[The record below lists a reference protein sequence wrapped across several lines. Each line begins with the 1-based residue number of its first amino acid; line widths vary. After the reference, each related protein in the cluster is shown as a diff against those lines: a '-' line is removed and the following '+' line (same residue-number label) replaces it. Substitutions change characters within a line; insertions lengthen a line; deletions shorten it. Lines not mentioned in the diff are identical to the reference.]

1 MLLARSR
8 RPDNY
13 SVFMPFAN
21 ASDPGWPALVEFLTE
36 AGLADGK
43 LERAL
48 TVLDEQDVSTVDNLR
63 RCFAEIKSQL
73 TAMARGVI
81 GEKLAADKPQQPAS
95 TQKIEPPAAVS
106 LVAFNILIKFKAK
119 EVTCRLPLAA
129 SQFTD
134 LPVHGVL
141 QQLNVLA
148 QQHLVGEYSIVG
160 LLLDGAQLSNGE
172 SLSAQ
177 AVQPGTSLTAKVQ
190 PISAVHA
197 LAAATGR
204 PKPKV
209 EAAPKP
215 PRASN
220 GHFLAKPPAPPAARP
235 AAAQLGSSGTH
246 MGAKRGPSP
255 NAPKIDKKTKP
266 TLWMASSTLILPG
279 GADLTPRMHTMAEKV
294 KAAYG
299 VPAAD
304 GRGRGIW
311 CLACKQLQ
319 PLQAPFELQ
328 AWRTHSNAKKHKAAA
343 RLRKLLPA
351 ASKAVVTPE
360 GGFPQ
365 WLAARQMQWRERR
378 AELVAKRREG
388 EAE

>member
-1 MLLARSR
+1 
-8 RPDNY
+8 
-13 SVFMPFAN
+13 
-21 ASDPGWPALVEFLTE
+21 VEFLTE
-36 AGLADGK
+36 AGLADGR

-48 TVLDEQDVSTVDNLR
+48 TVLDEQDVSSVDNLR

-81 GEKLAADKPQQPAS
+81 GEKLAADKPLQLAS
-95 TQKIEPPAAVS
+95 QLKIEPPAAVS
-106 LVAFNILIKFKAK
+106 LVAFNVLIQFKAK
-119 EVTCRLPLAA
+119 EITCRLPLAA

-160 LLLDGAQLSNGE
+160 LLLDGVQVFNGE

-190 PISAVHA
+190 PISAMHA

-220 GHFLAKPPAPPAARP
+220 CHFLAKPHAPPAAP
-235 AAAQLGSSGTH
+235 TAAAQQGSTGTH
-246 MGAKRGPSP
+246 TGAKRGPSP
-255 NAPKIDKKTKP
+255 NAPKIDKKAKP
-266 TLWMASSTLILPG
+266 LLWTASSTLILSA
-279 GADLTPRMHTMAEKV
+279 GADLTPRMNKMAEKV
-294 KAAYG
+294 KADYG

-304 GRGRGIW
+304 GRGVGIW
-311 CLACKQLQ
+311 CLACMQLQ

-328 AWRTHSNAKKHKAAA
+328 AWRTRGRCRIHGRRQGSPHSRRRGRRGRSGGSAAVTCVYTLGLVPSDCDPTVITW
-343 RLRKLLPA
+343 RRHLHTTGRPSTLWRPHQPA
-351 ASKAVVTPE
+351 
-360 GGFPQ
+360 GFPHVS
-365 WLAARQMQWRERR
+365 E
-378 AELVAKRREG
+378 
-388 EAE
+388 